1 MKCQMLKWGLSSAAH
16 IYMCQYTAK
25 RVFEKTQALRLVLMA
40 KGMNVWEFLFAVMIL
55 HLHIWEQLLTNKTQ
69 MDETGDKI

>member
-1 MKCQMLKWGLSSAAH
+1 
-16 IYMCQYTAK
+16 MCQYTAK
-25 RVFEKTQALRLVLMA
+25 RVFEKTQALQLVLMA

-69 MDETGDKI
+69 MDEKGDKI